1 MKITGCAVII
11 ILCTHIKQPVPDRKI
26 VIIEYVFDSIILVI
40 SNSAMLPFSATGG
53 GRKTTL
59 MKGGVCV
66 EYIICFTL
74 LVTIIVLCIKK

>member
-1 MKITGCAVII
+1 MHF
-11 ILCTHIKQPVPDRKI
+11 L
-26 VIIEYVFDSIILVI
+26 ILVI
-40 SNSAMLPFSATGG
+40 SDSAMLPFSATGG